1 MKAKYFSIAAGLLL
15 MALSSCND
23 FLDKTPDT
31 RVYLVNV
38 EQLRQLMVD
47 GYMGVNIAQT
57 GEFSSD
63 NVVDNNAPPTLK
75 TGMRYNLKAY
85 SLADEQLFSW
95 EDVDKANDN
104 DTPSGVW
111 QGCYGAIAVCNAVLQ
126 KVAEFEA
133 AGADANGELSE
144 DDRAKLNAVKG
155 EALVSRAFHHW
166 MLAQIFCMPY
176 GTEAQNKG
184 YQGLPYIT
192 EPETLVNPQ
201 YERGNLADF
210 YEKIENDLLQ
220 GLPLINNLYYEVP
233 KYHFNK
239 QAANAFAA
247 RFYLFERK
255 YNLAVEYAN
264 EAFQGADP
272 ATLLNDIWRQSDF
285 YYISDIGRYATS
297 IERPGNWMLI
307 SSYSTFWRCFVSS
320 GRFAC
325 NGVAKRATI
334 QGPGPSWEDVKY
346 SNSRTGEKF
355 SMNPCYNGYCGTAG
369 GSDYGTYYAGNSF
382 EQFEYTDKLAG
393 IGYCHE
399 IRAEFTAEETLLV
412 RAEANLMMGNITEA
426 FNDLYIY
433 DENHRNN
440 LNQTS
445 AYHELTPALIDR
457 FYKAAMN
464 SVNAQN
470 ENDPLNYNFG
480 IAKPIHIDEV
490 CATPKEVKITY
501 NNDGT
506 ISKTETV
513 REDWKVTPDRLPYLQ
528 CVQHFRRMELVHTG
542 MRWLDIKRFGLEIKH
557 TVRRGDD
564 TYTYTLKMLDPRYAI
579 QIPYQTIVAGF
590 DPNKRGEGSVVTPVD
605 DKIDD
610 TSSYIIPAM

>member
-15 MALSSCND
+15 LALTSCND

-57 GEFSSD
+57 GEISSD

-75 TGMRYNLKAY
+75 SGMRYNLKAY
-85 SLADEQLFSW
+85 SLADEQLFAW
-95 EDVDKANDN
+95 EDVDKDNDN

-111 QGCYGAIAVCNAVLQ
+111 SGCYGAIAVCNAVLQ
-126 KVAEFEA
+126 KVAEFEE
-133 AGADANGELSE
+133 AGEDANGELSQSDKE
-144 DDRAKLNAVKG
+144 KLSAVKG

-176 GTEAQNKG
+176 GTDAQNKS

-192 EPETLVNPQ
+192 APETKVNPQ

-210 YEKIENDLLQ
+210 YALIEKDLQ
-220 GLPLINNLYYEVP
+220 EGLPLINNQIYEVP

-255 YNLAVEYAN
+255 YNLAVHYAN

-272 ATLLNDIWRQSDF
+272 ATLLNDIWLQDDF

-307 SSYSTFWRCFVSS
+307 ASYSTWWRCFVSS

-325 NGVAKRATI
+325 NGVAKRGTI
-334 QGPGPSWEDVKY
+334 QGPGPSWEDCKY
-346 SNSRTGEKF
+346 TNTRTGEKF
-355 SMNPCYNGYCGTAG
+355 SMNPSYNGFCGSAG
-369 GSDYGTYYAGNSF
+369 GSDYGAYYAGNCF

-412 RAEANLMMGNITEA
+412 RAEANIMMGNITEG
-426 FNDLYIY
+426 FEDLHTW
-433 DENHRNN
+433 DERHRNN

-445 AYHELTPALIDR
+445 AYRELTRLLVER
-457 FYKAAMN
+457 FYNDAMADYN
-464 SVNAQN
+464 T
-470 ENDPLNYNFG
+470 EDEKDPLNYNFG

-490 CATPKEVKITY
+490 CATPKEVSITY
-501 NNDGT
+501 DNQGNPVVHTDNLT
-506 ISKTETV
+506 T
-513 REDWKVTPDRLPYLQ
+513 RDDWKLTDAKLPYLQ

-542 MRWLDIKRFGLEIKH
+542 MRWLDIKRFGLSLYH
-557 TVRRGDD
+557 TYRSGDD
-564 TYTYTLKMLDPRYAI
+564 TFTKKLNVLDDRYAI

-590 DPNKRGEGSVVTPVD
+590 EPNKRTLSPVN
-605 DKIDD
+605 DKVED
-610 TSSYIIPAM
+610 TSSFIIPSY

>member
-15 MALSSCND
+15 LALTSCND

-47 GYMGVNIAQT
+47 GYMGVNIGQT
-57 GEFSSD
+57 GEISSD
-63 NVVDNNAPPTLK
+63 NIVDNNAPPTLP

-85 SLADEQLFSW
+85 SLADEQLFAW
-95 EDVDKANDN
+95 EDVDKDNDN

-111 QGCYGAIAVCNAVLQ
+111 SGCYGAIAVCNAVLQ
-126 KVAEFEA
+126 KVAEFEE
-133 AGADANGELSE
+133 AGEDANGALSE
-144 DDRAKLNAVKG
+144 SDKEKLSAVKG

-176 GTEAQNKG
+176 GTDSQNKS
-184 YQGLPYIT
+184 YLGLPYIT
-192 EPETLVNPQ
+192 EPETKVNPH
-201 YERGNLADF
+201 YERGTLADF
-210 YEKIENDLLQ
+210 YDKIENDLLQ

-255 YNLAVEYAN
+255 YNLAVHYAN
-264 EAFQGADP
+264 EAFQGANP
-272 ATLLNDIWRQSDF
+272 ANLMNDIWRQDDF

-307 SSYSTFWRCFVSS
+307 ASYSTWWRCFVSS

-334 QGPGPSWEDVKY
+334 QGPGPSWEGVRYK
-346 SNSRTGEKF
+346 NSATGEEF
-355 SMNPCYNGYCGTAG
+355 SMNPCFAANCGSAG
-369 GSDYGTYYAGNSF
+369 GSDYGAYYAGNCF

-412 RAEANLMMGNITEA
+412 RAEANIMMGNIAEG
-426 FNDLYIY
+426 FEDLHTW
-433 DENHRNN
+433 DENRRDNV
-440 LNQTS
+440 QKTS
-445 AYHELTPALIDR
+445 SYKELSRDLIEN
-457 FYKAAMN
+457 FYTLAMN
-464 SVNAQN
+464 NVS
-470 ENDPLNYNFG
+470 EDYPYMSYNYG

-490 CATPKEVKITY
+490 CATPKEVEITY
-501 NNDGT
+501 KKDGT
-506 ISKTETV
+506 ISTTETV
-513 REDWKVTPDRLPYLQ
+513 RDDWKVTPEKLPYLQ
-528 CVQHFRRMELVHTG
+528 CVQHYRRIELVHTG
-542 MRWLDIKRFGLEIKH
+542 MRWLDIKRFGLSFKH
-557 TVRRGDD
+557 RVGLRGEVE
-564 TYTYTLKMLDPRYAI
+564 LKTLDPRYAI

-590 DPNKRGEGSVVTPVD
+590 EPNKRTLEPLNPKTDNSCVIV
-605 DKIDD
+605 
-610 TSSYIIPAM
+610 SE

>member
-15 MALSSCND
+15 MALTSCND

-47 GYMGVNIAQT
+47 GYMGVNIGQT
-57 GEFSSD
+57 CEISSD
-63 NVVDNNAPPTLK
+63 NIVDNNAPPTLS

-85 SLADEQLFSW
+85 SLADEQLFAW
-95 EDVDKANDN
+95 EDVDKDNDN

-126 KVAEFEA
+126 KVAEFEE
-133 AGADANGELSE
+133 AGEDANGALSE
-144 DDRAKLNAVKG
+144 SDKEKLNAVKG

-166 MLAQIFCMPY
+166 MLAQVFCMPY
-176 GTEAQNKG
+176 GTDAQNQS
-184 YQGLPYIT
+184 YLGLPYIT
-192 EPETLVNPQ
+192 EPETKVNPQ
-201 YERGNLADF
+201 YDRGNLADF
-210 YEKIENDLLQ
+210 YEKIEDDLLT

-255 YNLAVEYAN
+255 YNLAVHFAN
-264 EAFQGADP
+264 EAFQGANP
-272 ATLLNDIWRQSDF
+272 ATLLNDIWRQDDF

-307 SSYSTFWRCFVSS
+307 ASYSTWWRCFVSS

-325 NGVAKRATI
+325 NGIAKRATI
-334 QGPGPSWEDVKY
+334 QGPGPSWEGVRYKII
-346 SNSRTGEKF
+346 STGEEF
-355 SMNPCYNGYCGTAG
+355 SMNPCFASNCGSAG
-369 GSDYGTYYAGNSF
+369 GSDYGAYYAGNCF

-412 RAEANLMMGNITEA
+412 RAEANIMMGNIEEG
-426 FNDLYIY
+426 FDDLHTW
-433 DENHRNN
+433 DENRRDNV
-440 LNQTS
+440 QKTS
-445 AYHELTPALIDR
+445 SYRELTTSLLER
-457 FYKAAMN
+457 FYTTAMN
-464 SVNAQN
+464 NIN
-470 ENDPLNYNFG
+470 DENPYMSYNYG

-490 CATPKEVKITY
+490 CATPKNVPISA
-501 NNDGT
+501 DGVVDR
-506 ISKTETV
+506 KNATV
-513 REDWKVTPDRLPYLQ
+513 RDDWKLTDAKLPYLQ
-528 CVQHFRRMELVHTG
+528 CAQHYRRIELVHTG
-542 MRWLDIKRFGLEIKH
+542 MRWLDIKRFGLSFKH
-557 TVRRGDD
+557 RVGLRGEFELQ
-564 TYTYTLKMLDPRYAI
+564 TLDPRYAI

-590 DPNKRGEGSVVTPVD
+590 EPNKRTNQPLNVPR
-605 DKIDD
+605 IDGA
-610 TSSYIIPAM
+610 YILVN

>member
-47 GYMGVNIAQT
+47 GYMGNNIAQT
-57 GEFSSD
+57 CELSSD
-63 NVVDNNAPPTLK
+63 NVVDNNAPPTLS
-75 TGMRYNLKAY
+75 TGMRYNLRAY
-85 SLADEQLFSW
+85 SLSDEQLFAW

-111 QGCYGAIAVCNAVLQ
+111 QACYGAIAVCNAVLQ

-144 DDRAKLNAVKG
+144 DDKAKLNAVKG

-166 MLAQIFCMPY
+166 MLAQVFCMPY
-176 GTEAQNKG
+176 GTDAQNQS

-201 YERGNLADF
+201 YDRGNLADF
-210 YEKIENDLLQ
+210 YEKIEDDLLQ

-264 EAFQGADP
+264 EAFQGANP
-272 ATLLNDIWRQSDF
+272 ATLMNDIWRQDNF
-285 YYISDIGRYATS
+285 YYIRDIGRYATS
-297 IERPGNWMLI
+297 IERPGNWMLVA
-307 SSYSTFWRCFVSS
+307 SYSTWWRCFVESS
-320 GRFAC
+320 RFAC

-334 QGPGPSWEDVKY
+334 QGPGPSWEGVRY
-346 SNSRTGEKF
+346 SNRSTGEEF
-355 SMNPCYNGYCGTAG
+355 SMNPCFAPNCGSAG
-369 GSDYGTYYAGNSF
+369 GSDYGAYYAGNCF

-412 RAEANLMMGNITEA
+412 RAEANIMMGNITEG
-426 FNDLYIY
+426 FEDLHTW
-433 DENHRNN
+433 DENRRNN
-440 LNQTS
+440 TQPTNSYL
-445 AYHELTPALIDR
+445 ELTPALIER
-457 FYKAAMN
+457 FYTQAMN
-464 SVNAQN
+464 NVDADNPYLSY
-470 ENDPLNYNFG
+470 NYG
-480 IAKPIHIDEV
+480 IAKPIHIEEV
-490 CATPKEVKITY
+490 CSTPKEVTIKY
-501 NNDGT
+501 NDDGT
-506 ISKTETV
+506 ITKTETV
-513 REDWKVTPDRLPYLQ
+513 RDDWKLNDLKLPYLQ
-528 CVQHFRRMELVHTG
+528 CAQHYRRIELVHTG
-542 MRWLDIKRFGLEIKH
+542 MRWLDIKRFGLSFKH
-557 TVRRGDD
+557 RVGLRGEVELQ
-564 TYTYTLKMLDPRYAI
+564 TLDPRYAI

-590 DPNKRGEGSVVTPVD
+590 DRNKRTEEPID
-605 DKIDD
+605 DKRTDD
-610 TSSYIIPAM
+610 SYVMVR

>member
-1 MKAKYFSIAAGLLL
+1 MINLMKAKYFSIAAGLLL

-23 FLDKTPDT
+23 FLDKVPDT

-47 GYMGVNIAQT
+47 GYMSVNIGQT
-57 GEFSSD
+57 GELSSD

-85 SLADEQLFSW
+85 SLSDEQLFAW
-95 EDVDKANDN
+95 QDVDKANDN

-111 QGCYGAIAVCNAVLQ
+111 SGCYGAIAVCNAVLE
-126 KVAEFEA
+126 KVAEFEE
-133 AGADANGELSE
+133 AGADENGELSQSDKE
-144 DDRAKLNAVKG
+144 KLSAVKG
-155 EALVSRAFHHW
+155 EALMSRAFHHW

-176 GTEAQNKG
+176 GTDAQNRE

-192 EPETLVNPQ
+192 KPETLVNPQ

-210 YEKIENDLLQ
+210 YEKIEDDLQ
-220 GLPLINNLYYEVP
+220 EGLALINNQIYEIP

-255 YNLAVEYAN
+255 YNLAVHYAN
-264 EAFQGADP
+264 EAFQGNDP
-272 ATLLNDIWRQSDF
+272 AVMLNDIWRQDNF

-297 IERPGNWMLI
+297 VERPGNWMMI
-307 SSYSTFWRCFVSS
+307 ASYSTWWRCFVSS

-334 QGPGPSWEDVKY
+334 QGPGPSWEDCKY

-355 SMNPCYNGYCGTAG
+355 SMNPSYNGYCGSAG
-369 GSDYGTYYAGNSF
+369 SSDYGAYYAGNCF

-412 RAEANLMMGNITEA
+412 RAEANIMMGNLEEGFA
-426 FNDLYIY
+426 DLHTW

-445 AYHELTPALIDR
+445 SYKELTTALLVR
-457 FYKAAMN
+457 FYTNAMN
-464 SVNAQN
+464 NYNVNN
-470 ENDPLNYNFG
+470 PKDPQNYNFG

-490 CATPKEVKITY
+490 CATPMEVKIDNEGNVLTD
-501 NNDGT
+501 NV
-506 ISKTETV
+506 TV
-513 REDWKVTPDRLPYLQ
+513 RNDWKVDESKLPYLQ

-542 MRWLDIKRFGLEIKH
+542 MRWLDIKRFGLSFTH
-557 TVRRGDD
+557 TYRSGDE
-564 TYTYTLKMLDPRYAI
+564 TYTETLQTLDPRYAI
-579 QIPYQTIVAGF
+579 QIPYQTLVAGME
-590 DPNKRGEGSVVTPVD
+590 PSRRNAVTPVNDKKED
-605 DKIDD
+605 D
-610 TSSYIIPAM
+610 SYIVPSM

>member
-47 GYMGVNIAQT
+47 GYMGTNIAQT
-57 GEFSSD
+57 CELSSD
-63 NVVDNNAPPTLK
+63 NIVDNNAPPTLK

-85 SLADEQLFSW
+85 SLSDEQLFAW
-95 EDVDKANDN
+95 DDVDKANDN

-126 KVAEFEA
+126 KVAEFEE
-133 AGADANGELSE
+133 AGADANGVLSQ
-144 DDRAKLNAVKG
+144 DDKAKLSAVKG

-166 MLAQIFCMPY
+166 MLAQVFCMPY
-176 GTEAQNKG
+176 GTDEQNRNDYK
-184 YQGLPYIT
+184 GLPYVT

-201 YERGNLADF
+201 YDRGNLADF
-210 YEKIENDLLQ
+210 YEKIESDLLE
-220 GLPLINNLYYEVP
+220 GLPLINNLYYEIP

-255 YNLAVEYAN
+255 YNLAVHFAN

-272 ATLLNDIWRQSDF
+272 ATLLNDIWRQDDF

-297 IERPGNWMLI
+297 IERPGNWMLV
-307 SSYSTFWRCFVSS
+307 SSNSTWWRCFVSS

-334 QGPGPSWEDVKY
+334 QGPGPSWEDCKY
-346 SNSRTGEKF
+346 ENSRTGEKF
-355 SMNPCYNGYCGTAG
+355 AMNPSYNGYCGSAG
-369 GSDYGTYYAGNSF
+369 GSDYGVYYAGNCF
-382 EQFEYTDKLAG
+382 EQFEYSDKLAG

-412 RAEANLMMGNITEA
+412 RAEAYIMMVQLAEGFA
-426 FNDLYIY
+426 DLHTW

-445 AYHELTPALIDR
+445 SYKELTDALVIN
-457 FYKAAMN
+457 FYTKAMN
-464 SVNAQN
+464 KYNQYKP
-470 ENDPLNYNFG
+470 EDPQNYNFG

-490 CATPKEVKITY
+490 CATPKSVEITY
-501 NNDGT
+501 ENGKAKT
-506 ISKTETV
+506 TETV
-513 REDWKVTPDRLPYLQ
+513 MEAWKVTPEKLPYLQ
-528 CVQHFRRMELVHTG
+528 CVQHFRRMELIHTG
-542 MRWLDIKRFGLEIKH
+542 MRWLDIKRFGLNFYH
-557 TVRRGDD
+557 TYRSGDD
-564 TYTYTLKMLDPRYAI
+564 TYTEELKTLDERYAI

-590 DPNKRGEGSVVTPVD
+590 DPNDRKKVAPPVED
-605 DKIDD
+605 PVED
-610 TSSYIIPAM
+610 TSAYIVPSQD